1 MGLFQRQPV
10 ITSAPLYTVGDTKQ
24 LLIVGLGNIGKQYQQ
39 TRHNIGFGVLDIFAK
54 ANDFPG
60 WTEKKDLK
68 SLITSLRLGSNQVIL
83 AKPTTFMNDS
93 GQAVVAVQHFWRIPN
108 DQTLVVYDELALPF
122 GSLRSRRGG
131 GAAGHNGIKSLISHI
146 GDDFGRLRLGIG
158 SEISAKA
165 RDSDFVLGKFTDEEK
180 ENLPLIMQEAAAML
194 NEYIFGGELPLDTRT
209 II

>member
-39 TRHNIGFGVLDIFAK
+39 TRHNIGFEVLDIFAK

-194 NEYIFGGELPLDTRT
+194 NEYIFGGELPPDTRT